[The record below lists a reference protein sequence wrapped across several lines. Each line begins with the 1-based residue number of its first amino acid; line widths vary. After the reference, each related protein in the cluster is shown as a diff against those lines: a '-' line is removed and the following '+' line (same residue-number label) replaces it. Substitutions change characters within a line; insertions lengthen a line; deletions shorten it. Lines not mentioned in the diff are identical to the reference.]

1 MPQKLALPRLIDL
14 YDNPQERIEETSVN
28 PPSKPV
34 AGCCTRCLRSSI
46 ISSRPPAANPYGGG
60 PNTGI
65 TLPPDYRPTPS
76 VKNANTF
83 FPGVETLGADEM
95 RISFVGSSPVP
106 PTRAQA
112 GTAIMVLLGNVPDLE
127 ATAMTESMIRLAK
140 EFGPIYRLQSPR
152 HRFPLPRRVDRVGTA
167 GCCESSCSLQ

>member
-1 MPQKLALPRLIDL
+1 MKKAGKAKLTKSKPAPKANAKRRAIG
-14 YDNPQERIEETSVN
+14 PAARKAVGK
-28 PPSKPV
+28 PSK
-34 AGCCTRCLRSSI
+34 TSRS
-46 ISSRPPAANPYGGG
+46 SSRPPAANPYGGG

-152 HRFPLPRRVDRVGTA
+152 HRFPLPRRVDRLGTA
-167 GCCESSCSLQ
+167 GCCESTCSLQ